1 MVLYYIDRTIDLL
14 SQIYYYMII
23 GYILL
28 SWFPNTRESF
38 IGELLAKLVEPYLR
52 PFRRFIP
59 SIGFIDLSPI
69 VALISLYFVT
79 LGIKS
84 VIHFLFQA
92 VV

>member
-1 MVLYYIDRTIDLL
+1 MLEYSIYYYIDVLK
-14 SQIYYYMII
+14 QIYYYMII

-38 IGELLAKLVEPYLR
+38 IGELLGKLVEPYLR

-69 VALISLYFVT
+69 VALISLHFVA
-79 LGIKS
+79 LGLK
-84 VIHFLFQA
+84 A
-92 VV
+92 VVQFIFGAF